1 MVIFHLSCRVHRK
14 IVKKSICMLQLSFVF
29 CIRATYG
36 VEKEDGGMFT
46 VKVPRVMLESR
57 KDKDDFPNIS
67 PPVGMV

>member
-1 MVIFHLSCRVHRK
+1 MHVLFISYLGLINFNYFTDK
-14 IVKKSICMLQLSFVF
+14 ITISF

-67 PPVGMV
+67 PPAGMV